1 MANIYSKLADLI
13 EKHPKRVILTWIV
26 VLLLALPVGV
36 MTMTQPGVL
45 QYDMTSMVGDD
56 SESVQ
61 GLNIIAD
68 TNYFNSGSMGMD
80 PIIVVEVP
88 EKPVYGANGNTIG
101 KDIEAFMG
109 ELDVLLKAKY
119 SDSLMGDITDA
130 GYYSKGDSD
139 SGIEMLAL
147 TFDIEKL
154 NVNKAIPD
162 IRDLVAEAKE
172 AVGVDIVTYVTGSSA
187 IGFDTEDGAMTDVK
201 RIDPFSILLVLIL
214 IGLFFRSF
222 VSAATPPCVIGF
234 AYAMTLAVIYG
245 LSQLMGIYYMTSTIV
260 LIAMLGAGCDYCI
273 FILSRYR
280 EERMAGK
287 DHNEALRE
295 AIVWA
300 GESITTSGISVII
313 GFGAMSLCSFAMIK
327 TMGIVLAAGIVFAL
341 LAALTLIP
349 AIIAVVGDKIFYP
362 NKAEKLDPKGKTMN
376 SWYGS
381 IVKFG
386 HRYFRSSA
394 EHATKYAV
402 PIVLAAVLITLPLGY
417 VAVNNSGSF
426 DMISTMP
433 ESESKEG
440 VEAIT
445 ENAYGGLIM
454 PTYVL
459 LEIDND
465 DELYVVDDSAGT
477 WVWNNEGKD
486 YAEYTTRLSM
496 SVWDVDGSLFNLLM
510 GRSDGNMA
518 YAVGP
523 MDFSE
528 MIGLVNVANDPNG
541 LNITDLIPLLAIFP
555 FTAEEFGEL
564 SEELMSGNVTFN
576 EIFQRFMSPFPEAMV
591 VPIMMCIQLMLD
603 GTLTED
609 QCAAKINYIANRTIG
624 TVSEAHDGKQYMRM
638 TAVVKDEPMS
648 DLSMTTI
655 TSVKDL
661 VDKEMGD
668 EGEDLFAKAY
678 VTGTVPVLVDMS
690 ESINKDF
697 KMIEVIVIVLIAL
710 LLFFVMKSY
719 LTPLRSLVTI
729 IMSVLW
735 TLGLT
740 FIVFEGILGVPVTF
754 IMPII
759 LFVICLGL
767 GMDYDI
773 LLTTRIRENVSK
785 GMSNDKAI
793 KEAIVKSGSIITIC
807 GIIMAGAFGT
817 MMLST
822 SPMLQEIGFAL
833 CFAIAVDALVIR
845 TYVVPAL
852 MHLMGKWNWVGP
864 KWLVR
869 DGNDLPALLAEAK
882 DDGTLDSID
891 EYLAYDSGYRFC
903 TGFRAGMYGLVSV
916 LAFAVGVFISW
927 IAMGKPAFDT
937 IAFID
942 IVSAAGNA
950 GTAATIAMV
959 VSAIFMFLAGIC
971 AINCLKGTAKASG
984 LMMGAG
990 ALAIVVAIFMS
1001 SSEAWGVAFALV
1013 GLASV
1018 ALFRPVKGRGNAVLS
1033 GIAVATLV
1041 AMVAVYF
1048 NEVFFVTMLL
1058 SLVSMAALLVTSV
1071 ALIVKG

>member
-1 MANIYSKLADLI
+1 
-13 EKHPKRVILTWIV
+13 
-26 VLLLALPVGV
+26 
-36 MTMTQPGVL
+36 
-45 QYDMTSMVGDD
+45 
-56 SESVQ
+56 
-61 GLNIIAD
+61 
-68 TNYFNSGSMGMD
+68 
-80 PIIVVEVP
+80 
-88 EKPVYGANGNTIG
+88 
-101 KDIEAFMG
+101 
-109 ELDVLLKAKY
+109 
-119 SDSLMGDITDA
+119 
-130 GYYSKGDSD
+130 
-139 SGIEMLAL
+139 
-147 TFDIEKL
+147 
-154 NVNKAIPD
+154 
-162 IRDLVAEAKE
+162 
-172 AVGVDIVTYVTGSSA
+172 
-187 IGFDTEDGAMTDVK
+187 
-201 RIDPFSILLVLIL
+201 
-214 IGLFFRSF
+214 
-222 VSAATPPCVIGF
+222 
-234 AYAMTLAVIYG
+234 
-245 LSQLMGIYYMTSTIV
+245 
-260 LIAMLGAGCDYCI
+260 
-273 FILSRYR
+273 
-280 EERMAGK
+280 MAGK

-417 VAVNNSGSF
+417 VAMNNSGSF

-445 ENAYGGLIM
+445 ENAYGGLVM

-459 LEIDND
+459 LEVDND
-465 DELYVVDDSAGT
+465 DLLYTTSSVDVNGQTIPT
-477 WVWNNEGKD
+477 WVWNTEGKKYAD
-486 YAEYTTRLSM
+486 YSTKLSM
-496 SVWDVDGSLFNLLM
+496 ALWDADDSLYNLLTDKP
-510 GRSDGNMA
+510 GGNIA
-518 YAVGP
+518 YVIGA
-523 MDFSE
+523 MDFSG
-528 MIGLVNVANDPNG
+528 MINLMANAGNLTINDYLALASMFPFEDYGEIMAVAPE
-541 LNITDLIPLLAIFP
+541 DLIK
-555 FTAEEFGEL
+555 
-564 SEELMSGNVTFN
+564 
-576 EIFQRFMSPFPEAMV
+576 RFMSPFPEAMV
-591 VPIMMCIQLMLD
+591 MPIMYYMELMST
-603 GTLTED
+603 GVLTQD
-609 QCAAKINYIANRTIG
+609 QCAGAVNYAINSMGAVSKPYDEMQYI
-624 TVSEAHDGKQYMRM
+624 KL

-648 DLSMTTI
+648 ELSMDTVTAMKGI
-655 TSVKDL
+655 
-661 VDKEMGD
+661 VDEKMAETNSLD
-668 EGEDLFAKAY
+668 IEKAY

-697 KMIEVIVIVLIAL
+697 KMIEVVVIVLIAL

-833 CFAIAVDALVIR
+833 CFAIAVDALFIR

-869 DGNDLPALLAEAK
+869 DGKDLPALLAEAK

-916 LAFAVGVFISW
+916 LAFAVGVFVSW

>member
-68 TNYFNSGSMGMD
+68 TNYFNSGSTGMD

-88 EKPVYGANGNTIG
+88 KNPSIDSDVK
-101 KDIEAFMG
+101 KDVDAFIA
-109 ELDVLLKAKY
+109 ELFKLLDAKY
-119 SDSLMGDITDA
+119 GENFVAKLETMNA
-130 GYYSKGDSD
+130 GFYSKEESG
-139 SGIEMLAL
+139 SGIVMVAL
-147 TFDIEKL
+147 SFNIEEV
-154 NVNKAIPD
+154 NVNKQIPE
-162 IRDLVAEAKE
+162 IRDYVSKAKDVA
-172 AVGVDIVTYVTGSSA
+172 GIDNVTYVTGSSA

-402 PIVLAAVLITLPLGY
+402 PIVIVAILITLPLGY

-459 LEIDND
+459 LEVDND
-465 DELYVVDDSAGT
+465 DPLYTISSVNVNGNPVPT
-477 WVWNNEGKD
+477 WNWSTEGKK
-486 YAEYTTRLSM
+486 YAEYSTNLAM
-496 SVWDVDGSLFNLLM
+496 SIWNADDSLMTLM
-510 GRSDGNMA
+510 KGETGGNIA
-518 YAVGP
+518 YAVGA
-523 MDFSE
+523 MDFKSL
-528 MIGLVNVANDPNG
+528 M
-541 LNITDLIPLLAIFP
+541 DLASMASLLGIPPEVVLERL
-555 FTAEEFGEL
+555 T
-564 SEELMSGNVTFN
+564 
-576 EIFQRFMSPFPEAMV
+576 SPFPEMMV
-591 VPIMMCIQLMLD
+591 NTINMYLGLIVTGGFNTPED
-603 GTLTED
+603 GY
-609 QCAAKINYIANRTIG
+609 AAINYVVNMGLG
-624 TVSEAHDGKQYMRM
+624 TVSEIHDGKQYLKM
-638 TAVVKDEPMS
+638 TVVVKDEPMS
-648 DLSMTTI
+648 ELSMETV
-655 TSVKDL
+655 TSIKEIVSEEM
-661 VDKEMGD
+661 DKRNSLDIE
-668 EGEDLFAKAY
+668 KAY

-869 DGNDLPALLAEAK
+869 DGKDIPALLAEAK

-1018 ALFRPVKGRGNAVLS
+1018 ALFRPVKGKGNAVLS